1 MIWDLFENCT
11 NQTFLNQ
18 QLLNLPVLD
27 LWQIRYPP
35 KKTLFI
41 HLWAYVKRP
50 TSKTGF
56 SNRFWNCQFAT
67 YVKRDTSIFYLL
79 HCYLICVTELT
90 SFLAEQS
97 SSSNWVFCENSPL
110 FSLQGTLI
118 EAYYL
123 FWSFLFCYYVLQENF
138 SLKSIFVLKRSCF
151 SCFIRRI
158 PNDNPP

>member
-27 LWQIRYPP
+27 LWQIRYPQ

-56 SNRFWNCQFAT
+56 SNRFWNCQFET

-79 HCYLICVTELT
+79 HCYVICVTELT

-110 FSLQGTLI
+110 FSLQGTLF
-118 EAYYL
+118 ESYYL
-123 FWSFLFCYYVLQENF
+123 GSESCRPTWFELNHRIAGPFTNLFP
-138 SLKSIFVLKRSCF
+138 KRSCS
-151 SCFIRRI
+151 SCCI
-158 PNDNPP
+158 PTP

>member
-18 QLLNLPVLD
+18 QRLNLPVLD

-56 SNRFWNCQFAT
+56 SNRFWNCQFET

-97 SSSNWVFCENSPL
+97 SSSSLSPL
-110 FSLQGTLI
+110 FPYRVPCLRPITSFG
-118 EAYYL
+118 L
-123 FWSFLFCYYVLQENF
+123 FYSVIMYCKKTPRLNLFLF
-138 SLKSIFVLKRSCF
+138 SKRSCF